1 MSIINTHLYSG
12 ASIFLTKKNFFDKDF
27 WILMNK
33 IKVTNFGGVP
43 FAFEI
48 LNKIKFYEKKLPNLK
63 TVTQAGG
70 KLNNEIMLKFIRLFK
85 PSFGQQE
92 ISAIKKIFKKSW
104 IGFGP
109 EVKKFEDNLFY
120 LSGTNVSYKDGLIKY
135 NCGSSPEDF
144 NEKKFDNFCETDK
157 SNDLQ
162 GSH

>member
-85 PSFGQQE
+85 
-92 ISAIKKIFKKSW
+92 
-104 IGFGP
+104 
-109 EVKKFEDNLFY
+109 VKKNKILY
-120 LSGTNVSYKDGLIKY
+120 NVW
-135 NCGSSPEDF
+135 
-144 NEKKFDNFCETDK
+144 
-157 SNDLQ
+157 SN
-162 GSH
+162 